1 MQQVVIWAFKMHV
14 QSVAWSKG
22 QQLVLFMFWEGEDD
36 SDRTRHFFFNNEW
49 KANSIC
55 LILCVYFSLF
65 FLSLF
70 TSFWTNS
77 VQRKDSS
84 SAV

>member
-1 MQQVVIWAFKMHV
+1 MKRLLLEPVLRRSLFRTMQQVVIWAFKMHV

-22 QQLVLFMFWEGEDD
+22 RQLVLFMRSMFWEGEDD

-55 LILCVYFSLF
+55 LIVCVYFSLF
-65 FLSLF
+65 FF
-70 TSFWTNS
+70 
-77 VQRKDSS
+77 
-84 SAV
+84 